1 MKKSQGFADQSIGRT
16 YNRLRML
23 AGGTLI
29 GMPLLIACSGFFF
42 VHELEPSLSDYYF
55 AVRDGGLPRTLFLMF
70 LAFLGGVLYS
80 YRGLDDTD
88 NLIHNVAGI
97 FAFGV
102 ALFPM
107 ACDVAEHPDCVHGLL
122 PVLHLP
128 MAGLLYLSSVASVFY
143 SGGSSLEA
151 APNRLP
157 DPESWFGRLRR
168 IKILSLVMM
177 TIGIITFLIH
187 RKLDE
192 YIPGISWIFWIEY
205 LGFAGFGI
213 YWVRLMWFI
222 RDANS
227 EGRRKFAPR
236 PEEAEEIKTFG
247 APSAP
252 REALEKAAPAEVW
265 SDIP

>member
-1 MKKSQGFADQSIGRT
+1 MKKSRGFADQSIGRT
-16 YNRLRML
+16 YHRLRML
-23 AGGTLI
+23 AGGALI

-128 MAGLLYLSSVASVFY
+128 MAGL
-143 SGGSSLEA
+143 
-151 APNRLP
+151 
-157 DPESWFGRLRR
+157 
-168 IKILSLVMM
+168 
-177 TIGIITFLIH
+177 
-187 RKLDE
+187 
-192 YIPGISWIFWIEY
+192 
-205 LGFAGFGI
+205 
-213 YWVRLMWFI
+213 MWFI

-227 EGRRKFAPR
+227 AGRRKFAPR
-236 PEEAEEIKTFG
+236 PEEEEIKAFG

-252 REALEKAAPAEVW
+252 REAVEKAAPAEVW